1 MPLVNCPECGG
12 SVSSAAPACPH
23 CGHPSPGRPAAPTP
37 PPSRGGGVSAGWII
51 LGFLAVGALGL
62 ALLGWGVY
70 RFADRFDTGERRPEE
85 LVDFDSMPP
94 RPSTAGP
101 EERPDYVD
109 SAQEEI
115 ARERAGTQPPDSG
128 TYELS
133 ALEVQPELLNRDEVV
148 AALSRNY
155 PPLLRDAGVG
165 GTVRV
170 RFRITRTGGVD
181 ASSIEVLESTHE
193 AFTDAA
199 AHVAREMRFR
209 PGRHNGS
216 AVPVWVALPVTFQ
229 IAR

>member
-12 SVSSAAPACPH
+12 GVSSAAPTCPH
-23 CGHPSPGRPAAPTP
+23 CGHPNPGRPAVPGP
-37 PPSRGGGVSAGWII
+37 PPSGRPGGVSAGWII
-51 LGFLAVGALGL
+51 LGFLAVGALGV

-70 RFADRFDTGERRPEE
+70 RFTQRVDNHERRPEE
-85 LVDFDSMPP
+85 IVDFDSVP
-94 RPSTAGP
+94 RSPADTA
-101 EERPDYVD
+101 ELPDFVD
-109 SAQEEI
+109 SVQKEM

-133 ALEVQPELLNRDEVV
+133 ALEVQPELLNRDQVV

-155 PPLLRDAGVG
+155 PPLLRDGGIG
-165 GTVRV
+165 GTVQV

-199 AHVAREMRFR
+199 VRVAREMRFR
-209 PGRHNGS
+209 PGRYNGS
-216 AVPVWVALPVTFQ
+216 PVPVWVTLPITFQ